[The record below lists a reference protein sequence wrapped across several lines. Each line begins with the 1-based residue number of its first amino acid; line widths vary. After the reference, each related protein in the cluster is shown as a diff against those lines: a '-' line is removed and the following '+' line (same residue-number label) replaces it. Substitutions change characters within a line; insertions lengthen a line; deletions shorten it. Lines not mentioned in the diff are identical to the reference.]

1 MHRFKKFFAGCLLA
15 TFVFSAGFF
24 YGKSR
29 ATEDLEARLEV
40 FLEVLSLVK
49 NQYVEK
55 KLDNSKL
62 VYGAI
67 RGMLGGLDDPYS
79 RFLEPK
85 AYSEMQI
92 RMQGSYSGIGIYI
105 GMKDNQLIVI
115 SPIIG
120 TPAYKEGIKSKDLI
134 MKIDDKPTK
143 DMALEEAV
151 SHIRGRQGTKV
162 KLAIMRSTFK
172 ELKDFIITRDKI
184 VIKST
189 EYKMLPDSIA
199 YIKFNT
205 FEKQG
210 APAEFKKAIL
220 KAEKEKAAGLILDL
234 RGNGGGLLSNAIE
247 IGSMFIRS
255 GAIVQTVDR
264 EGMREV
270 QYSTGDITWQG
281 PLVVLIDESSASAS
295 EILAGALQDNKI
307 AKIVGTRSFGKAS
320 VQCVKVLQDNSAVLL
335 TIAKYLTPSGKD
347 ISKKGII
354 PDVEIKLPTEEA
366 AVKNIEDSGIDI
378 QLNKAVE
385 VLKSLL

>member
-220 KAEKEKAAGLILDL
+220 KAE
-234 RGNGGGLLSNAIE
+234 
-247 IGSMFIRS
+247 
-255 GAIVQTVDR
+255 
-264 EGMREV
+264 
-270 QYSTGDITWQG
+270 
-281 PLVVLIDESSASAS
+281 
-295 EILAGALQDNKI
+295 
-307 AKIVGTRSFGKAS
+307 
-320 VQCVKVLQDNSAVLL
+320 
-335 TIAKYLTPSGKD
+335 
-347 ISKKGII
+347 
-354 PDVEIKLPTEEA
+354 
-366 AVKNIEDSGIDI
+366 
-378 QLNKAVE
+378 
-385 VLKSLL
+385 